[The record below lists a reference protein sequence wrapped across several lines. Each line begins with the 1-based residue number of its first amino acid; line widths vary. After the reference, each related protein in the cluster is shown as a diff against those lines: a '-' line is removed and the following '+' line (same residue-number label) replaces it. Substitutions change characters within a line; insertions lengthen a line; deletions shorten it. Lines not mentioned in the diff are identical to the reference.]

1 MHGVS
6 TRSVGDLDKA
16 LGCGTG
22 ISRSEVFRSCA
33 DLDEQLDAF
42 WTRPPDHI
50 RLPNLFLDATYVKAA
65 RVDHRNASQAI
76 VFAAG
81 AARDGSREV
90 AGVMAGDS
98 ETEVFWAQFLRHL
111 HERGLCGV
119 RLVIPDSH
127 SGPVKAIRKVCQ
139 VLTDLFGR
147 LLGASPAL
155 PGAVH
160 DVRAAREHGIVD
172 ALAEAGVKC
181 SADKAYQGAG
191 GTVRT
196 SCWARWET
204 LCTGQRTV
212 NRSHCGN
219 PHTRRA
225 GHGHPHPS
233 GASSTSLR

>member
-16 LGCGTG
+16 LGSGTG

-42 WTRPPDHI
+42 WTRPLDHI

-81 AARDGSREV
+81 AAQDGSREV

-119 RLVIPDSH
+119 RLVISDSTAAW
-127 SGPVKAIRKVCQ
+127 SKRSARWPGP
-139 VLTDLFGR
+139 
-147 LLGASPAL
+147 
-155 PGAVH
+155 
-160 DVRAAREHGIVD
+160 HGSFR
-172 ALAEAGVKC
+172 
-181 SADKAYQGAG
+181 SAAG
-191 GTVRT
+191 GLAGL
-196 SCWARWET
+196 AR
-204 LCTGQRTV
+204 CR
-212 NRSHCGN
+212 
-219 PHTRRA
+219 P
-225 GHGHPHPS
+225 
-233 GASSTSLR
+233 